1 MDYTTDDALNI
12 LFRCGIQTV
21 PTLLKHLR
29 KGGFKIAEST
39 LEKKLSI
46 LKKDGIIEDQRVN
59 NSRPPYFDDQKQKKL
74 KTIMTETPEAS
85 APNITQKGKFKCSP
99 KTVSNELK
107 RQGFKYLRVNSV
119 PLMTSEHKVLRT
131 QFAFNHIKDRLWR
144 RTFFLDEAS
153 FQAYSHKKFCYQKP
167 NERVTKARPKHPP
180 KVHLIAMISYKG
192 PTRLIMFEGNMTA
205 SRFTGFLDLLIKD
218 AKVLYP
224 CGKFRVYF
232 DI

>member
-39 LEKKLSI
+39 LEKKLLI

-59 NSRPPYFDDQKQKKL
+59 NSRPPYFDDQKLKKF

-99 KTVSNELK
+99 
-107 RQGFKYLRVNSV
+107 
-119 PLMTSEHKVLRT
+119 
-131 QFAFNHIKDRLWR
+131 
-144 RTFFLDEAS
+144 
-153 FQAYSHKKFCYQKP
+153 
-167 NERVTKARPKHPP
+167 
-180 KVHLIAMISYKG
+180 
-192 PTRLIMFEGNMTA
+192 
-205 SRFTGFLDLLIKD
+205 
-218 AKVLYP
+218 
-224 CGKFRVYF
+224 
-232 DI
+232 